1 MRGLAGSGRIE
12 RFRLASGLDVCLV
25 TNRQAPIVTSVL
37 LYRVGGRDE
46 RPGESGAA
54 HFLEHMMFKGSARYG
69 PGEIDRRTQNLGG
82 SNNAFTSHDLTA
94 YYFSFAADR
103 WQEALAIERDR
114 MTALTLDPAEVASE
128 RQVILEEL
136 AMYRDEPWD
145 ALELEVQAALFPGH
159 PYGTPVLGNES
170 DLAGL
175 DRERLAEFHHR
186 HYRPANALLVV
197 AGDLGP
203 ASASEIEAALGDL
216 SPEAIARAPVTEV
229 APLAGARR
237 IERRHG
243 EVARLLLALP
253 APAPEHPDHAGLRL
267 LATILG
273 GGRTSRLHRAFVD
286 VGQLCL
292 AASSALAEAE
302 VAAHLACS
310 FEVLPGGDPAEV
322 ERRLET
328 ELADLRDRPLADDE
342 LARGKQILL
351 ADWVFQQERIH
362 QQAITAA
369 LALAQGDLEQPEK
382 LVRRAL
388 ECDAAELQALA
399 QRYLDPA
406 SGSVFGVSLPE
417 DE

>member
-1 MRGLAGSGRIE
+1 MESLH
-12 RFRLASGLDVCLV
+12 LASGLEVCLIA
-25 TNRQAPIVTSVL
+25 NRQAPIVTTVL

-46 RPGESGAA
+46 GPGESGAA

-69 PGEIDRRTQNLGG
+69 PGEIDRRTQSLGG

-94 YYFSFAADR
+94 YYFSFSADR

-114 MTALTLDPAEVASE
+114 MTALTLDPAEVDSE

-145 ALELEVQAALFPGH
+145 ALELAVQAELFAGH
-159 PYGTPVLGNES
+159 PYGVPVLGSEE
-170 DLAGL
+170 DLERT
-175 DRERLAEFHHR
+175 DRDRLAEFHHR
-186 HYRPANALLVV
+186 FYRPANALLVV

-203 ASASEIEAALGDL
+203 ESAERVAETFGDL
-216 SPEAIARAPVTEV
+216 DPAAIARAPVAAV
-229 APLAGARR
+229 PALDGVRR

-243 EVARLLLALP
+243 EIARLLLALP
-253 APAPEHPDHAGLRL
+253 APPAEHPDHAGLRL
-267 LATILG
+267 LATLLG

-292 AASSALAEAE
+292 AASSTLAEAE
-302 VAAHLACS
+302 VASHLACS
-310 FEVLPGGDPAEV
+310 FEVLPEGDPGEV
-322 ERRLET
+322 ERRLEA
-328 ELADLRDRPLADDE
+328 ELADLRDRPVADEE
-342 LARGKQILL
+342 LERGKQILL

-369 LALAQGDLEQPEK
+369 LALAQGDLEQPERI
-382 LVRRAL
+382 VRRAL
-388 ECDAAELQALA
+388 EVDAAELQRLA
-399 QRYLDPA
+399 ARYLEPRA
-406 SGSVFGVSLPE
+406 GSVLGLSLPE